1 MHVRLQMPA
10 PPIYSALLVRVP
22 HDTRVSVKLSRMLA
36 VYRVIGG
43 GMRAAGA
50 RYIQ

>member
-1 MHVRLQMPA
+1 VHVRLQMPA
-10 PPIYSALLVRVP
+10 PPIYMYSALLVRVP

-43 GMRAAGA
+43 GLAE
-50 RYIQ
+50 

>member
-1 MHVRLQMPA
+1 MPA
-10 PPIYSALLVRVP
+10 PPMCTALLVRVP
-22 HDTRVSVKLSRMLA
+22 QDTRVSVKLSRVLA